1 MNIEF
6 AILDW
11 LQAHLTCPLMDWLM
25 VFFSRIGDSG
35 LIWII
40 ITIILLIPKRTRRYG
55 LTCALSL
62 LFSLLLCNLGLKP
75 IVMRERPFAGKE
87 MELLVAAPQDFSF
100 PSGHTSSSFA
110 AATALSAHGRS
121 WGIPA
126 YILAVLIAFSRLY
139 LYVHFPSDV
148 LAGAV
153 VGIICGILARLVIKK
168 VDKISQKHQ
177 SND

>member
-11 LQAHLTCPLMDWLM
+11 IQAHLTCPLMDWLM

-40 ITIILLIPKRTRRYG
+40 ITLVLLIPKKTRRYG
-55 LTCALSL
+55 LTCSLSL
-62 LFSLLLCNLGLKP
+62 VFSLLLCNLGLKP
-75 IVMRERPFAGKE
+75 IVMRERPFTGKE
-87 MELLVAAPQDFSF
+87 MELLVAVPQDFSF

-110 AATALSAHGRS
+110 AATALSTHGRS

-148 LAGAV
+148 LVGAV

-168 VDKISQKHQ
+168 VDKISQKRL

>member
-11 LQAHLTCPLMDWLM
+11 IQEHLSCPLMDWLM
-25 VFFSRIGDSG
+25 VFFSRLGDSG

-40 ITIILLIPKRTRRYG
+40 ITIILLIPRKTRRYG

-62 LFSLLLCNLGLKP
+62 LFSRLLCNLGLKP
-75 IVMRERPFAGKE
+75 LVMRERPFAGKE
-87 MELLVAAPQDFSF
+87 LELLVETPQDFSF

-110 AATALSAHGRS
+110 AATALSSHGRS

-148 LAGAV
+148 IAGAA
-153 VGIICGILARLVIKK
+153 VGIICGILARLIIKK
-168 VDKISQKHQ
+168 WAK
-177 SND
+177 

>member
-11 LQAHLTCPLMDWLM
+11 IQAHLTCPLMDWLM

-40 ITIILLIPKRTRRYG
+40 ITLVLLIPKKTRRYG
-55 LTCALSL
+55 LTCSLSL
-62 LFSLLLCNLGLKP
+62 VFSLLLCNLGLKP
-75 IVMRERPFAGKE
+75 IVMRERPFTGKE
-87 MELLVAAPQDFSF
+87 MELLVAVSQDFSF

-110 AATALSAHGRS
+110 AATALSTHGRS

-148 LAGAV
+148 LVGAV

-168 VDKISQKHQ
+168 VDKISQKRL

>member
-1 MNIEF
+1 
-6 AILDW
+6 
-11 LQAHLTCPLMDWLM
+11 
-25 VFFSRIGDSG
+25 
-35 LIWII
+35 
-40 ITIILLIPKRTRRYG
+40 
-55 LTCALSL
+55 
-62 LFSLLLCNLGLKP
+62 
-75 IVMRERPFAGKE
+75 
-87 MELLVAAPQDFSF
+87 MELLVAVPQDFSF

-110 AATALSAHGRS
+110 AATALSTHGRS

-148 LAGAV
+148 LVGAV

-168 VDKISQKHQ
+168 VDKISQKRL